1 MGFMKL
7 ITYQQ
12 GFVRVFKTLIPG
24 GVGSWSGI
32 TKKKVEP
39 ADSLL
44 DTWTQTP
51 IDNRVI
57 FQ

>member
-1 MGFMKL
+1 MKL